1 MARGRSP
8 TRGEHRDAR
17 DGVPTRRV
25 RTIVAVAAS
34 ARADR
39 APVVP
44 VPPIHPGFFRVWS
57 APPHRTHALTFAP
70 QTARSTHQQP
80 SQKTFKI
87 KQKLGKKQKQNR
99 PLPQWV
105 RMRTGNTIR
114 YAPIFKI
121 PPLSRVTGKKLL
133 LVFRVPRPVDHE
145 LTTHVSPPSLNPSGT
160 TPSAATG
167 AAPSSTSKSF
177 DFVSMELGV

>member
-34 ARADR
+34 GRAVR

-44 VPPIHPGFFRVWS
+44 VPPIHPGFFLGS
-57 APPHRTHALTFAP
+57 GAPPTQNAEHTLTFAP
-70 QTARSTHQQP
+70 PTARSTHQQP

-114 YAPIFKI
+114 YAPIFIFKI
-121 PPLSRVTGKKLL
+121 PPASWRVTGKKPLL
-133 LVFRVPRPVDHE
+133 AF
-145 LTTHVSPPSLNPSGT
+145 
-160 TPSAATG
+160 
-167 AAPSSTSKSF
+167 
-177 DFVSMELGV
+177 